1 MLKRLIALFIV
12 LYWSGTVFA
21 AHPLITDDAFTQGK
35 GNLQFELD
43 GESNHQNKDGV
54 VEDATVITAML
65 TYGINDQTDV
75 ILGIP
80 YSYLRQAD
88 SVTITEYGI
97 SDTALALKWR
107 FYEKGG
113 LSLALKPGLTLP
125 TGNDEKGLG
134 SGRTTYSTFFI
145 ATQVLA
151 DWLIHLNLGYKR
163 NENKVDERED
173 LWHASLAGEMKISKN
188 FRVVANIGVETNPD
202 RCSSIDPIFI
212 IVGIIYSIR
221 ENLDIDFGLK
231 SWLNS
236 LDTDYSVLAGLTW
249 RF

>member
-12 LYWSGTVFA
+12 MCWSGAAFA
-21 AHPLITDDAFTQGK
+21 SHPLITDDTITQGR
-35 GNLQFELD
+35 GNFQFELN

-54 VEDATVITAML
+54 VENATGITAML

-75 ILGIP
+75 VLGVP
-80 YSYLRQAD
+80 YSYLRQED
-88 SVTITEYGI
+88 SVTNTEYGV

-113 LSLALKPGLTLP
+113 LSLALKPGVTLP

-134 SGRTTYSTFFI
+134 SGRATYNIFFI
-145 ATQVLA
+145 ATEVIA
-151 DWLIHLNLGYKR
+151 RWMIHLNLGYKR
-163 NENKVDERED
+163 NENKVDGRED
-173 LWHASLAGEMKISKN
+173 LWHASLAGEMKIGNNLKA
-188 FRVVANIGVETNPD
+188 VANIGVETNPD
-202 RCSSIDPIFI
+202 RGSSIDPVFI
-212 IVGIIYSIR
+212 IGGIIYSIR

-236 LDTDYSVLAGLTW
+236 LDTDYAILAGLTW

>member
-163 NENKVDERED
+163 NENEVDERED